1 MGGGRVDYILS
12 KSNFLSVSH
21 AASGTR
27 QHRTPR
33 AAARTPEFLNSRV
46 ARRHGGEICRWCF
59 TRYDRTSKYTA
70 LPNAGASNGPGAMPC
85 PQTSKL
91 TSTCLA
97 STVGSLVSYNSLSRA
112 PSRRAAEPTPPSTGS
127 TGHHGRAALGAGE
140 RCATLRDARGAARSG
155 EALRGSPRPLG
166 LERLTSSS

>member
-1 MGGGRVDYILS
+1 VPANIQAY
-12 KSNFLSVSH
+12 
-21 AASGTR
+21 
-27 QHRTPR
+27 Q
-33 AAARTPEFLNSRV
+33 
-46 ARRHGGEICRWCF
+46 
-59 TRYDRTSKYTA
+59 
-70 LPNAGASNGPGAMPC
+70 LP
-85 PQTSKL
+85 
-91 TSTCLA
+91 CLA

-140 RCATLRDARGAARSG
+140 RCATLRDARGAARIG